1 MLKILQA
8 RLQNLWTENF
18 QMSKEEDL
26 VKEEEV
32 EIKLQTPLDY
42 RKSYD
47 ESSRKT
53 STSAS

>member
-1 MLKILQA
+1 
-8 RLQNLWTENF
+8 
-18 QMSKEEDL
+18 MSKEEDL

-32 EIKLQTPLDY
+32 EIKLQTPLDH
-42 RKSYD
+42 RKSCD

>member
-32 EIKLQTPLDY
+32 EIKLQTPLDH
-42 RKSYD
+42 RKSCD